1 VGRKRV
7 NLIPGERGRCFK
19 EWRVTV
25 IRAKKSAMRPSIL
38 ALLFFMPLLHAAEAR
53 CWRLG
58 GAAEPKTLRHAGF
71 NLLLNTAEH
80 SEGVLQ
86 LRVGLQNS
94 TENAAMPPG
103 LMDVRAIH
111 LRKAAGGSN
120 VTCTDAGEGW
130 RAGAVVLPQEVVLTT
145 LSFPWPAEDLDEIT
159 VLDVESHAPM
169 KFLLNET
176 MAFKAPDL
184 SRVEG
189 KTMML
194 DSALEPLNAGNQ
206 NVGLRLGQMRYAE
219 GALTLEVS
227 FTNIARYPTELN
239 HCPKGGE
246 ARLLDADGH
255 RLAVLDVRGGIVD
268 RIAPPGVWPPGVEN
282 RGILRF
288 AMPHPHAATRL
299 WFWFPGYP
307 KLPLLFDEKEGL
319 WKVDHANKQTP
330 TFTAARM
337 HSLAE
342 QKLFDHVTNFWAG
355 ISKSITEG
363 RLDEARKLFDVEK
376 EPELFQ
382 NLGSM
387 AFESVDIRP
396 FDSQS
401 MDLENGEL
409 RVVSLR
415 MNYRLKGHRGTNAF
429 YIPMYARMQATG
441 EGSWKV
447 KALTFPHGPPFWSRG
462 YHRVHASNRI
472 LVVHKDTPQDARH
485 ASVMSTQ
492 LEAAYDHLL
501 AAGLPMSATYVA
513 FHCSDEGDFQILS
526 GADPGMAA
534 GAAPG
539 VTIVENGKL
548 QTYNLAIY
556 ANNAGVKGH
565 QAFADR
571 GNQQRVTMEH
581 ELTHLA
587 LGEWSRPWTPGWLV
601 EGAAVYFSSERFT
614 ERPDVLRDA
623 MARGISL
630 TELTRH
636 GTLRREKDDPLTLHS
651 RYMLSAY
658 AVGWIAKVFGEKR
671 LLELYRAFSEEFP
684 AEWKREDGMVNYD
697 DEDGIAKQEARA
709 RLTRLLLQKHLNAD
723 LVAVEQQIIQMLR
736 R

>member
-1 VGRKRV
+1 
-7 NLIPGERGRCFK
+7 
-19 EWRVTV
+19 
-25 IRAKKSAMRPSIL
+25 MRLSLL
-38 ALLFFMPLLHAAEAR
+38 ALLFLAPLLHAVESR

-58 GAAEPKTLRHAGF
+58 GAAQPKTLRQSGF
-71 NLLLNTAEH
+71 LLLLSTAEH
-80 SEGVLQ
+80 ADGLLK
-86 LRVGLQNS
+86 LRVGLQNQTMGPVAQPAPMEAS
-94 TENAAMPPG
+94 
-103 LMDVRAIH
+103 LIH
-111 LRKAAGGSN
+111 LRKASGGAN
-120 VTCTDAGEGW
+120 VACTDAGTGW
-130 RAGAVVLPQEVVLTT
+130 RESAEASLMPQEAVFTT

-159 VLDVESHAPM
+159 VLEVETHAPLR
-169 KFLLNET
+169 FLLNDQI
-176 MAFKAPDL
+176 AFSPPDL
-184 SRVEG
+184 SRAEG
-189 KTMML
+189 KTMDL
-194 DSALEPLNAGNQ
+194 GAALEPLNAGNQ
-206 NVGLRLGQMRYAE
+206 NVGLRLGQMRCAD
-219 GALTLEVS
+219 GALMLEMVFS
-227 FTNIARYPTELN
+227 NIARYPIQLER
-239 HCPKGGE
+239 CPKGDE
-246 ARLLDADGH
+246 ARLLGSDGQK
-255 RLAVLDVRGGIVD
+255 LAVLDVRGGIVD

-288 AMPHPHAATRL
+288 AIPHPHAASRL

-307 KLPLLFDEKEGL
+307 SLPLLFDDKEGL

-342 QKLFDHVTNFWAG
+342 QKLFEQVTTFWADV
-355 ISKSITEG
+355 SKSLTEG
-363 RLDEARKLFDVEK
+363 RLDDARKLFELEK
-376 EPELFQ
+376 ESELFQ
-382 NLGSM
+382 NLGRM

-429 YIPMYARMQATG
+429 YIPMYARMQVTG

-472 LVVHKDTPQDARH
+472 LVVHKDTPEDARQ
-485 ASVMSTQ
+485 ARVMCSQ
-492 LEAAYDHLL
+492 LEAAYEHLL

-526 GADPGMAA
+526 GADPGLAA

-556 ANNAGVKGH
+556 ANNAGVRGH

-571 GNQQRVTMEH
+571 GNQQQVTMEH

-623 MARGISL
+623 MGQGL
-630 TELTRH
+630 TLIELTRH
-636 GTLRREKDDPLTLHS
+636 GTLRREKDDPLMLHS
-651 RYMLSAY
+651 RYRLSAY

-684 AEWKREDGMVNYD
+684 GEWKRDDGHVNYD
-697 DEDGIAKQEARA
+697 DEHGLAKQEARA
-709 RLTRLLLQKHLNAD
+709 RLSRLLLQKHLGAD
-723 LVAVEQQIIQMLR
+723 LAAIEQQISTMLR

>member
-1 VGRKRV
+1 
-7 NLIPGERGRCFK
+7 
-19 EWRVTV
+19 
-25 IRAKKSAMRPSIL
+25 
-38 ALLFFMPLLHAAEAR
+38 
-53 CWRLG
+53 
-58 GAAEPKTLRHAGF
+58 
-71 NLLLNTAEH
+71 
-80 SEGVLQ
+80 
-86 LRVGLQNS
+86 
-94 TENAAMPPG
+94 
-103 LMDVRAIH
+103 
-111 LRKAAGGSN
+111 
-120 VTCTDAGEGW
+120 
-130 RAGAVVLPQEVVLTT
+130 
-145 LSFPWPAEDLDEIT
+145 
-159 VLDVESHAPM
+159 
-169 KFLLNET
+169 
-176 MAFKAPDL
+176 
-184 SRVEG
+184 
-189 KTMML
+189 
-194 DSALEPLNAGNQ
+194 
-206 NVGLRLGQMRYAE
+206 
-219 GALTLEVS
+219 
-227 FTNIARYPTELN
+227 
-239 HCPKGGE
+239 
-246 ARLLDADGH
+246 
-255 RLAVLDVRGGIVD
+255 
-268 RIAPPGVWPPGVEN
+268 
-282 RGILRF
+282 
-288 AMPHPHAATRL
+288 
-299 WFWFPGYP
+299 
-307 KLPLLFDEKEGL
+307 
-319 WKVDHANKQTP
+319 
-330 TFTAARM
+330 M

-548 QTYNLAIY
+548 QTYNLAMY

>member
-1 VGRKRV
+1 
-7 NLIPGERGRCFK
+7 
-19 EWRVTV
+19 
-25 IRAKKSAMRPSIL
+25 MRPSIL

-71 NLLLNTAEH
+71 RLLLNTAEH
-80 SEGVLQ
+80 SEGVLR
-86 LRVGLQNS
+86 LRVGMQNS
-94 TENAAMPPG
+94 TQNAAMPPS
-103 LMDVRAIH
+103 LMDVRAIR

-130 RAGAVVLPQEVVLTT
+130 RVGEAVLPQELVMTT

-159 VLDVESHAPM
+159 VLDVESHSPM
-169 KFLLNET
+169 KFLLNDT

-189 KTMML
+189 KTMTL

-206 NVGLRLGQMRYAE
+206 NVGLRLGQMRCAE
-219 GALTLEVS
+219 GALALEVS
-227 FTNIARYPTELN
+227 FTNIARYPTELER
-239 HCPKGGE
+239 CPKGGE

-255 RLAVLDVRGGIVD
+255 RLTVLDVRGGIVD

-288 AMPHPHAATRL
+288 ALPHPHAATRL

-307 KLPLLFDEKEGL
+307 HLPLLFDEKEGL

-355 ISKSITEG
+355 VSKSITEG
-363 RLDEARKLFDVEK
+363 RLDEARKLFEVEK
-376 EPELFQ
+376 EPELFHH
-382 NLGSM
+382 LDRM

-441 EGSWKV
+441 EGGWKV
-447 KALTFPHGPPFWSRG
+447 KALTFPYGPPFWSRG
-462 YHRVHASNRI
+462 YDRVHASHRI
-472 LVVHKDTPQDARH
+472 LVVHKHTPEDARH
-485 ASVMSTQ
+485 ALVMSNQ

-513 FHCSDEGDFQILS
+513 FHCSDAGDFQILS

-548 QTYNLAIY
+548 QTYNLAMY
-556 ANNAGVKGH
+556 ANNAGVRGH

-571 GNQQRVTMEH
+571 GNQQQVTMEH

-684 AEWKREDGMVNYD
+684 AEWKREDGAVNYD
-697 DEDGIAKQEARA
+697 DEDGVAKQEARA
-709 RLTRLLLQKHLNAD
+709 RLTRLLLQKHLGTDVTAM
-723 LVAVEQQIIQMLR
+723 EQQIIQMLR

>member
-1 VGRKRV
+1 
-7 NLIPGERGRCFK
+7 
-19 EWRVTV
+19 
-25 IRAKKSAMRPSIL
+25 MRSILL
-38 ALLFFMPLLHAAEAR
+38 ALLFLLPLLHAAEAR

-58 GAAEPKTLRHAGF
+58 GAAQPRSLRHGAF
-71 NLLLNTAEH
+71 LLLLSTAEH
-80 SEGVLQ
+80 EDGRLK
-86 LRVGLQNS
+86 LRVGLQNQTLTAVTVPPVMEAS
-94 TENAAMPPG
+94 QIHLHKGSGGGNVACVDPG
-103 LMDVRAIH
+103 L
-111 LRKAAGGSN
+111 
-120 VTCTDAGEGW
+120 GW
-130 RAGAVVLPQEVVLTT
+130 REQAAALLMPQECVFTV
-145 LSFPWPAEDLDEIT
+145 LSFPWPEEDLDEIT
-159 VLDVESHAPM
+159 VLDVETHSPLR
-169 KFLLNET
+169 FLLNDSMVFT
-176 MAFKAPDL
+176 PPDL
-184 SRVEG
+184 TRVEG
-189 KTMML
+189 RTMDL
-194 DSALEPLNAGNQ
+194 GAALEPLNEGNQ
-206 NVGLRLGQMRYAE
+206 NVGLRLGQMRCVD
-219 GALTLEVS
+219 GALMLELI
-227 FTNIARYPTELN
+227 FKNIARYPIQLER
-239 HCPKGGE
+239 CPKGGE
-246 ARLLDADGH
+246 ARLLGSDGQK
-255 RLAVLDVRGGIVD
+255 LAVLDVRGGIVD

-288 AMPHPHAATRL
+288 AMPQAHAASRL

-307 KLPLLFDEKEGL
+307 NLPLLFDEKEDL

-330 TFTAARM
+330 TFTAARL

-342 QKLFDHVTNFWAG
+342 QKLFDQVTNFWVG
-355 ISKSITEG
+355 VSKSITEG
-363 RLDEARKLFDVEK
+363 RLDEARKHLEVEK

-382 NLGSM
+382 NLDRM
-387 AFESVDIRP
+387 AFESVDIQP
-396 FDSQS
+396 FADQGL
-401 MDLENGEL
+401 DLENGEL

-429 YIPMYARMQATG
+429 YIPMYARMQVTG
-441 EGSWKV
+441 EGGWKI

-485 ASVMSTQ
+485 AQVMSGQ

-539 VTIVENGKL
+539 VTIAEKGKL
-548 QTYNLAIY
+548 MTYNLAMY

-571 GNQQRVTMEH
+571 GNQQKVTMEH

-614 ERPDVLRDA
+614 ERPDLLKDA
-623 MARGISL
+623 MARGTSL
-630 TELTRH
+630 AELTRH
-636 GTLRREKDDPLTLHS
+636 GTLRRENDEPLTLHC

-684 AEWKREDGMVNYD
+684 AEWKRDDGHLNYD
-697 DEDGIAKQEARA
+697 DEHGPAKQEARA
-709 RLTRLLLQKHLNAD
+709 RLTRLLLQKHLGAD
-723 LVAVEQQIIQMLR
+723 LAAIEQQILTMIR